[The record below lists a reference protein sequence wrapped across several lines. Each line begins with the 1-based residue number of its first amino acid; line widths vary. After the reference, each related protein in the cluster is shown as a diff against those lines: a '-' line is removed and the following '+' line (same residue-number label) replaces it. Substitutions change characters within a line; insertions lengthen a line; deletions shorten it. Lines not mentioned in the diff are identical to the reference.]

1 MTIDE
6 ICRKYD
12 ITNYTINPDGS
23 IDVNG
28 DVHINFDITEF
39 PLRFN
44 KVYGN
49 FDCGYNNLTTLKG
62 CPKWVGGYFSCTY
75 NKLRDLEYS
84 PDYVGGYFNCSKNEL
99 TSLNGSTKKIKKAY
113 DCSYNRLTSLKYGP
127 EWVGGDFNCHNNR
140 LTSLEYC
147 PEYIGDYFDC
157 GYNEDLYNPKGV
169 PEKLGNIFYCWGT
182 PIGSIFTEVDRNF
195 LHAFNFYKVI
205 KDDTVNLKRLK
216 YVMDIYNKNINLYQ
230 IEKYY
235 RIV

>member
-44 KVYGN
+44 KVSGS

-62 CPKWVGGYFSCTY
+62 CPKWVGGYFSCVY

-99 TSLNGSTKKIKKAY
+99 TSLNGSTKKIKNAY

-127 EWVGGDFNCHNNR
+127 EWVGDDFNCHNNR

-147 PEYIGDYFDC
+147 PKYIGDYFDC

-195 LHAFNFYKVI
+195 LHAFNFYKII
-205 KDDTVNLKRLK
+205 KDDTVNSKRLK

>member
-28 DVHINFDITEF
+28 DVYINFDITEF

-62 CPKWVGGYFSCTY
+62 CPKWVGGYFSCVY

-84 PDYVGGYFNCSKNEL
+84 PDYVGGWFDCYDNQL
-99 TSLNGSTKKIKKAY
+99 TDNLCDSEILGDFI
-113 DCSYNRLTSLKYGP
+113 TSLKNDGLIFK
-127 EWVGGDFNCHNNR
+127 GNKAKN
-140 LTSLEYC
+140 
-147 PEYIGDYFDC
+147 
-157 GYNEDLYNPKGV
+157 YNEWRKLYIRK
-169 PEKLGNIFYCWGT
+169 KILDKIF
-182 PIGSIFTEVDRNF
+182 
-195 LHAFNFYKVI
+195 
-205 KDDTVNLKRLK
+205 
-216 YVMDIYNKNINLYQ
+216 
-230 IEKYY
+230 
-235 RIV
+235 